1 VHACIVWCAA
11 QHCACFFLQERQAM
25 AQEIERL
32 QHEEQ
37 VAALEKKK
45 RAAAL
50 MAEVAAANAQ
60 QIARK
65 KQLTEQ
71 EREEEAR
78 IAEYIRQK
86 DAREQVRWHCVRC
99 WQGPRLQLSG

>member
-1 VHACIVWCAA
+1 M
-11 QHCACFFLQERQAM
+11 QERQAM

-37 VAALEKKK
+37 LSALEKKQ

-50 MAEVAAANAQ
+50 MEEVAAANAQ
-60 QIARK
+60 QIERK
-65 KQLTEQ
+65 KQLAEQ

-86 DAREQVRWHCVRC
+86 DAREQVR
-99 WQGPRLQLSG
+99 GPRHNTLCQHDTVTCPSLACL

>member
-1 VHACIVWCAA
+1 
-11 QHCACFFLQERQAM
+11 M

-37 VAALEKKK
+37 LSALEKKQ

-50 MAEVAAANAQ
+50 MEEVVAANAQ
-60 QIARK
+60 QIERK
-65 KQLTEQ
+65 KQLAEQ
-71 EREEEAR
+71 ESEEEAR

-86 DAREQVRWHCVRC
+86 DAREQVRRRHPQPASTTQSHTPGR
-99 WQGPRLQLSG
+99 PF

>member
-1 VHACIVWCAA
+1 
-11 QHCACFFLQERQAM
+11 M
-25 AQEIERL
+25 AREIERL

-37 VAALEKKK
+37 GAAREKKQ

-60 QIARK
+60 QITRK
-65 KQLTEQ
+65 QELAEQ

-86 DAREQVRWHCVRC
+86 DAREQVSRVAVVTTCFNLLPHAVPGGLALPGLVANVR
-99 WQGPRLQLSG
+99 GRS

>member
-1 VHACIVWCAA
+1 
-11 QHCACFFLQERQAM
+11 M
-25 AQEIERL
+25 ADEIERL
-32 QHEEQ
+32 QHEEKMSS
-37 VAALEKKK
+37 LEKKQ

-65 KQLTEQ
+65 KQLAEQ
-71 EREEEAR
+71 EQEEEAR

-86 DAREQVRWHCVRC
+86 DAREQVRMTVTGAWPKPGTAGAQSCTGLQQR
-99 WQGPRLQLSG
+99 WQRGVLSSPCQF

>member
-1 VHACIVWCAA
+1 
-11 QHCACFFLQERQAM
+11 M

-32 QHEEQ
+32 QREEQ
-37 VAALEKKK
+37 VAALEKKQ

-60 QIARK
+60 QITRK
-65 KQLTEQ
+65 HQLSEQ

-78 IAEYIRQK
+78 IAKYIRQK
-86 DAREQVRWHCVRC
+86 DAREQVC
-99 WQGPRLQLSG
+99 